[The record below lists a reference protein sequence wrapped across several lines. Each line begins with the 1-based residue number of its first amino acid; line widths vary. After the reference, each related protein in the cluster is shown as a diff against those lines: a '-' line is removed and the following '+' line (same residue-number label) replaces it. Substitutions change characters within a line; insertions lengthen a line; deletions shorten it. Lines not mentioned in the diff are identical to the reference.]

1 MAIPLVLLH
10 GYHSEGKTF
19 DAWRKILDGR
29 GFKVEDIF
37 IGNYVTENNEI
48 NVDDI
53 AEGFDRA
60 LRLRGMADKPF
71 DIVVHSTGML
81 VLRAWLTAPGAVV
94 KTPDGKVK
102 KLRQSLLKHLIG
114 LAPATN
120 GSPVAPKG
128 RSLLGRIFLGKHE
141 LGPDFLASGNL
152 VLNNLEL
159 ASKYTWD
166 LAHKD
171 LFVDPP
177 FYDSEPETP
186 YVFIFDGTSDLG
198 DISKIFDSN
207 DQLGTDG
214 IVRWAGAPLN
224 SRKIVLDFT
233 RTPSNPDR
241 FEWTDWV
248 NVNLPLIP
256 IAGVNHTQILSNP
269 PAGLQDL
276 VVAALG
282 VNSSDAFKNFY
293 EQARKTQV
301 VIDGHAKIEP
311 DPWQQFVVHAV
322 DERGNGIDDF
332 SIEVLLRDASNKD
345 NPISTFEDEVHPY
358 SLDKSFRC
366 FHVRLK
372 DAPLAQFSAPGN
384 KVVVRFRASSGT
396 DVISYE
402 GFNTPNPAPRPAGQ
416 PAPEFVELDITSNAL
431 NPDKKLFFPFTTT
444 FLEVRLN
451 REPVP
456 QESPLTDYEI
466 FQFLAK

>member
-10 GYHSEGKTF
+10 GYHSEGQTF
-19 DAWRKILDGR
+19 DTWRAVLQKQ
-29 GFKVEDIF
+29 GFNVQDIF

-60 LRLRGMADKPF
+60 LRQRGMADKPF

-81 VLRAWLTAPGAVV
+81 VLRAWLTAPAAVV
-94 KTPDGKVK
+94 TTPDGKVK

-114 LAPATN
+114 MAPATN

-128 RSLLGRIFLGKHE
+128 RSLLGRIFFGKHE

-171 LFVDPP
+171 LFVEPP
-177 FYDSEPETP
+177 FYDNEPDTP
-186 YVFIFDGTSDLG
+186 YVFIFDGTNDLG
-198 DISKIFDSN
+198 DMSRIFDSH

-214 IVRWAGAPLN
+214 IVRWAGASLN

-233 RTPSNPDR
+233 RTPTKPDR

-256 IAGVNHTQILSNP
+256 VAGVNHTQILSNP

-282 VNSSDAFKNFY
+282 VNSADDFKNFY
-293 EQARKTQV
+293 QKAKTTQV
-301 VIDGHAKIEP
+301 VIDGQKKIDT
-311 DPWQQFVVHAV
+311 DPWQQFIVHAI
-322 DERGNGIDDF
+322 DERGNGIIDY
-332 SIEVLLRDASNKD
+332 SIEVLLRDANNKD
-345 NPISTFEDEVHPY
+345 NPISAFEDDVHPY
-358 SLDKSFRC
+358 SLDKSFRS
-366 FHVRLK
+366 FHVRLN
-372 DAPLAQFSAPGN
+372 DAPIAQFSAPGN
-384 KVVVRFRASSGT
+384 RVVVRFRASSGT

-402 GFNTPNPAPRPAGQ
+402 GFSTPNPAPRTAAQ
-416 PAPEFVELDITSNAL
+416 QAAQFVELDITSNVGDA
-431 NPDKKLFFPFTTT
+431 NKKLFYPFTTT

-466 FQFLAK
+466 FQFLSK